1 MAKPTWNLSSD
12 AVTLEERPRRSP
24 SRWLRQNSLRLA
36 VFLGLFEAV
45 LAFVLGYKL
54 LIVVIGLA
62 SVLLYLN
69 LRHRI
74 PDAIRRPIWIV
85 VVAQAIAGLVVPAI
99 YASIFLVSVLAALVL
114 LVLLLVLLGDL
125 RRG

>member
-1 MAKPTWNLSSD
+1 MAKSSWNVSTDPL
-12 AVTLEERPRRSP
+12 TLEEQPRRSP

-36 VFLGLFEAV
+36 VLLGLAEAV
-45 LAFVLGYKL
+45 VAAVLGFKL

-69 LRHRI
+69 FRHRI
-74 PDAIRRPIWIV
+74 PNAIRRPIWIV
-85 VVAQAIAGLVVPAI
+85 VVAQGIAGLVVPAI
-99 YASIFLVSVLAALVL
+99 YASILIASVLAVLVL
-114 LVLLLVLLGDL
+114 LVLVLVLLGDL